1 MSTRTQRQSSLLS
14 LSEVKQIVD
23 DIPLGRV
30 DPQQVFQVAKRV
42 FEGGGVQQRFQEL
55 CISGAPYTSF
65 PSEGE
70 GPQTVRQVTALLG
83 HLDTIHIGSLEPS
96 ACGCF
101 ISAAPGSAKSRQSFE
116 PART

>member
-42 FEGGGVQQRFQEL
+42 FDGEGVQRRSQEL
-55 CISGAPYTSF
+55 
-65 PSEGE
+65 
-70 GPQTVRQVTALLG
+70 
-83 HLDTIHIGSLEPS
+83 
-96 ACGCF
+96 
-101 ISAAPGSAKSRQSFE
+101 
-116 PART
+116 